1 MPFHPDTRARA
12 AATCRS
18 LVFTALGAC
27 LLAPCN
33 SLMAQRPARDA
44 GAPFVVSTAWLAAH
58 QRDRDLVLV
67 QVLRD
72 TSSTAELIPGSRRL
86 TYRDIVTTRDSNSN
100 ELPTVDALKA
110 TIEKLGISNRS
121 RVVVYAPDAPLATR
135 VLFTLDYLGHDRI
148 AFLDGGLRQWKRE
161 QRQVTTVVTTPAPAT
176 FTPHPRPER
185 LVSAEWLAERLDK
198 PGLTMIDTRTLSDY
212 VGTAAGGGASAGH
225 ITGAQSLPWEEL
237 FGDADLSLLKPREA
251 LRQMYEE
258 RVRPGDE
265 VVTYCI
271 VGYRG
276 SATWFIARY
285 LGYDAVKLYDGSYQ
299 DWSRRK
305 LPLRA
310 GAAP

>member
-1 MPFHPDTRARA
+1 MRSVPDFRVFRGSAATVLQLTLLSA
-12 AATCRS
+12 AAISPRS
-18 LVFTALGAC
+18 D
-27 LLAPCN
+27 LLA
-33 SLMAQRPARDA
+33 QRGPADGNA
-44 GAPFVVSTAWLAAH
+44 AFVVTTGWLAAH

-72 TSSTAELIPGSRRL
+72 TSSTAEAIPGSRRL
-86 TYRDIVTTRDSNSN
+86 TYRDIVTTRDSNST
-100 ELPTVDALKA
+100 ELPSVEALQA
-110 TIEKLGISNRS
+110 TFERLGISNRS

-135 VLFTLDYLGHDRI
+135 VLFTLDYMGHDRI
-148 AFLDGGLRQWKRE
+148 AFLDGGLPQWKRE
-161 QRQVTTVVTTPAPAT
+161 QRTVTTEVVTPTPAT

-185 LVSAEWLAERLDK
+185 LVTAEWLSERLDR
-198 PGLTMIDTRTLSDY
+198 PGLSMIDTRTLSEY
-212 VGTAAGGGASAGH
+212 VGNASATGGSAGH
-225 ITGAQSLPWEEL
+225 IPGAQSLPWEDL
-237 FGDADLSLLKPREA
+237 FSDAERSMLKPRDE
-251 LRQMYEE
+251 LRRLYDE

-265 VVTYCI
+265 VVSYCV

-305 LPLRA
+305 LPVRA